1 MYIHVYKNI
10 HVTASV
16 FRSFSLLP
24 PVLSPNCDSND
35 PNVPDVSCFRMFS
48 NCFQT
53 VLMCFYLL
61 IFPMSGPVLQPIDD
75 IVFQG
80 HRLAKL
86 GLHQIHPL
94 ELTGN
99 VFSPWHSDSL

>member
-1 MYIHVYKNI
+1 MLR
-10 HVTASV
+10 HVTASG

-24 PVLSPNCDSND
+24 PVLSCDSND
-35 PNVPDVSCFRMFS
+35 PNVPDVSCFCMFT

-53 VLMCFYLL
+53 VFMCLYLL
-61 IFPMSGPVLQPIDD
+61 IFPMSPVLQPIDD

-99 VFSPWHSDSL
+99 VFSPWHPDSL

>member
-1 MYIHVYKNI
+1 
-10 HVTASV
+10 
-16 FRSFSLLP
+16 
-24 PVLSPNCDSND
+24 
-35 PNVPDVSCFRMFS
+35 
-48 NCFQT
+48 
-53 VLMCFYLL
+53 MCLYLL
-61 IFPMSGPVLQPIDD
+61 IFPMSPVLQPIDD

-99 VFSPWHSDSL
+99 VFSPWHPDSL